1 MNIKNDKSLIF
12 FKFLVLIFN
21 KILIFKVQQSKEKKI
36 MKICMNY
43 KGKIS
48 ILTSIQLQKKI
59 FDICDR

>member
-12 FKFLVLIFN
+12 FKFLV
-21 KILIFKVQQSKEKKI
+21 LIFKVQQSKEKKI